1 MGLESRMAEE
11 LIRSRP
17 ERAAAVLE
25 SLGVEAA
32 AALLARQEGAP
43 AGAVLGAMAPHAAGA
58 LLGALPPK
66 RAAECLEALE
76 LDVAARLLRRAPG
89 RAETLL
95 AAMAP
100 RRGRALVALLGF
112 GEGTAGALMD
122 PEVLALPV
130 DLTAEEALA
139 QVRQAADRARYNLY
153 VLERDGRLAG
163 VLNLRELL
171 LAPPRTRLG
180 DAMVRDPY
188 RVPADASEAAVR
200 AHPGWREVHALP
212 VVDAGGRYLGAI
224 RYRTLQELE
233 RGAPGGGREAGDTA
247 AALGDLFAAGA
258 RGLLEALAGG
268 ERTRAGTGPRPRGSM
283 TTGQTERTGGGEH
296 GA

>member
-1 MGLESRMAEE
+1 MSLQSRMAEE
-11 LIRSRP
+11 LIRAHP

-25 SLGVEAA
+25 GLPVEAA
-32 AALLARQEGAP
+32 GALLARQEGAL
-43 AGAVLGAMAPHAAGA
+43 AGAVLAAMAPHAAGA

-100 RRGRALVALLGF
+100 RRSRALGALLGF
-112 GEGTAGALMD
+112 EEGTAGALMD
-122 PEVLALPV
+122 PEVLALPA
-130 DLTAEEALA
+130 DLTAEQALT

-153 VLERDGRLAG
+153 VLERDGRLVG

-171 LAPPRTRLG
+171 LAAPRTRLG

-188 RVPADASEAAVR
+188 RVPAGAPEAAVR

-224 RYRTLQELE
+224 RYRTLQDLE
-233 RGAPGGGREAGDTA
+233 RGALRGGPDGGDTA

-268 ERTRAGTGPRPRGSM
+268 ERTRAGSRGRGPGPTGD
-283 TTGQTERTGGGEH
+283 TEH